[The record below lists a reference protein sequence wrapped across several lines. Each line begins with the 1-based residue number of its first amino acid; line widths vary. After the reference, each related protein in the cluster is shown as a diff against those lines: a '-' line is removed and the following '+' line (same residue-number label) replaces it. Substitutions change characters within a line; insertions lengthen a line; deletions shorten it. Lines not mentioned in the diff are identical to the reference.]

1 MAAQKSEKAKKKHGR
16 ETRSAMIT
24 AESNYHVLD
33 DMILSRSGSGLCNR
47 GQDFLAVDHPF
58 TGIGEATKFFGPPVY
73 SDRPGR
79 EANKKGSAPCGVE
92 PYFRSR
98 SG

>member
-24 AESNYHVLD
+24 EESNYHVLD

-47 GQDFLAVDHPF
+47 GQDFLAVVLDNQRF
-58 TGIGEATKFFGPPVY
+58 LLGESILHY
-73 SDRPGR
+73 
-79 EANKKGSAPCGVE
+79 
-92 PYFRSR
+92 
-98 SG
+98 